1 VVADIVESKT
11 DEARENGTG
20 ADLVYRQL
28 RQAILHLRLAP
39 GSVVSQVKLARELGV
54 SRTPLREALRM
65 LQREGLVEGEAN
77 RRVQISALSV
87 QDIEEL
93 YAVRIANE
101 TLGIRLT
108 VLTMTDED
116 DAFLDGCLTEMASH
130 ATLDDVDE
138 WERHHRVFHARLTR
152 GGGQRLSQLLSELS
166 DLSERYRRV
175 YLTTEPRAMSV
186 GIAEHEAIVA
196 ACHDRDAARAGA
208 ELARHLSRT
217 ALTALMAVAPEHEPA
232 MVRATL
238 RAVLDTG

>member
-1 VVADIVESKT
+1 MADIAEVKP
-11 DEARENGTG
+11 DDARENGTG
-20 ADLVYRQL
+20 ADLVYHQL
-28 RQAILHLRLAP
+28 REAILHLRLEP
-39 GSVVSQVKLARELGV
+39 GSVVSQVQLARQLGV

-77 RRVQISALSV
+77 RRVTISALSI

-108 VLTMTDED
+108 VLTMTAED
-116 DAFLDGCLTEMASH
+116 DAFLDECLQAMASH
-130 ATLDDVDE
+130 ATLDEVDE
-138 WERHHRVFHARLTR
+138 WERHHRVFHAHLTR
-152 GGGQRLSQLLSELS
+152 GGGQRLTQLLSELS

-175 YLTTEPRAMSV
+175 YLTSEPRAMSV
-186 GIAEHEAIVA
+186 GRSEHEAIVD

-217 ALTALMAVAPEHEPA
+217 ALTALMAIAPEHEPA

-238 RAVLDTG
+238 RAVLGSS